1 MTKRKVIEALSE
13 EYPVRLLCAVMD
25 VSPSSYYYTPQ
36 GRDDLG
42 LRGQIEDVLE
52 RFPTYGYRRVSAQL
66 RRDGCLGVFNAKR
79 VRRVMREND
88 LLVRVKRRVKTT
100 NSEHG
105 YGRYPNLVQGVEI
118 VRPDQAWCSDITY
131 IQLQREFIYLAIVLD
146 IFTRSLRGW
155 ELGRTLSSELAV
167 GALERALVTRRPEI
181 HHSDQGI
188 QYAAHGY
195 VERLHS
201 LGVQISMTAKGQP
214 TANPYAERV
223 IRTIKEEEVYLADY
237 VDFADACHRFGH
249 FIEEVY
255 QTKRIH
261 SALGYLTPVEFEA
274 AYWAERAV
282 TLPAQVGGG
291 PALVGAVPPPTPPA
305 KLVTVT
311 PFR

>member
-1 MTKRKVIEALSE
+1 VTKRKIIASLAE
-13 EYPVRLLCAVMD
+13 EYPVRLLCAVLD

-42 LRGQIEDVLE
+42 LLGEIENVLE
-52 RFPTYGYRRVSAQL
+52 RFPTYGYRRVTAQL
-66 RRDGCLGVFNAKR
+66 RWDGCLGVFNAKR

-88 LLVRVKRRVKTT
+88 LLVQIKRRVQTT

-105 YGRYPNLVQGVEI
+105 YGRYPNLVQGLEI
-118 VRPDQAWCSDITY
+118 VRPDQVWCSDITY

-167 GALERALVTRRPEI
+167 GALERALATRRPEI

-201 LGVQISMTAKGQP
+201 LGVQISMAAKGQP
-214 TANPYAERV
+214 TQNPYAERV

-237 VDFADACHRFGH
+237 VDFADAYHRIGH

-274 AYWAERAV
+274 AYWAERAMA
-282 TLPAQVGGG
+282 LPAPVGGG

-305 KLVTVT
+305 KLVTVA